1 MKNISRDALMTLLE
15 TNVPNLND
23 KILYIYG
30 GGGIQQGFFKK
41 VLRENSFMIK

>member
-30 GGGIQQGFFKK
+30 GGIQQGFFKK